1 MTEVKKEEK
10 TLEER
15 LAALE
20 KKVEELE
27 KKLEDRPA
35 KSEVSQEINYRT
47 KNFAVRT
54 AAGRI
59 H

>member
-1 MTEVKKEEK
+1 MPEEK

-27 KKLEDRPA
+27 KKLQDRPT
-35 KSEVSQEINYRT
+35 KSEVDQTINYRT

-54 AAGRI
+54 ATGRVR
-59 H
+59 

>member
-1 MTEVKKEEK
+1 MAEEK

-27 KKLEDRPA
+27 KKLEDRPT